1 MPMLCLIQPT
11 LLAQDSTKAAYL
23 RKQQPDSRTDSSKL
37 FIKKDSTAAIVV
49 KPVHSPRKAA
59 LYSAVLPGL
68 GQIYNHEYWK
78 LPLVYGAMGASI
90 YYYSW
95 NNKKYHEYRDAYKVR
110 ISGGTPKGLLAG
122 LDEQRLISGQKF
134 HQKNRDL
141 SALLT
146 ALFYVTQIVEANV
159 NAHLMQFNV
168 NENLS
173 MKPNLQQNDIDNK
186 YNMGLKLSF
195 QF

>member
-1 MPMLCLIQPT
+1 VKKLSIIFISLFFLFSLSAKAQNEQELVIDKDTTKLPVNYPPPNP
-11 LLAQDSTKAAYL
+11 LAPAKAA
-23 RKQQPDSRTDSSKL
+23 
-37 FIKKDSTAAIVV
+37 F
-49 KPVHSPRKAA
+49 
-59 LYSAVLPGL
+59 YSAIFPGG
-68 GQIYNHEYWK
+68 GQIYNKKYWK

-95 NNKKYHEYRDAYKVR
+95 NNKKYHEYRDAYKVK
-110 ISGGTPKGLLAG
+110 IAGGTPKGLLAD

-173 MKPNLQQNDIDNK
+173 LRPNIQQNDIDYK
-186 YNMGLKLSF
+186 YNMALKFSY